1 MNKEGSRVNGVSS
14 GGKLSRLVL
23 LSLVNFINIY
33 KKNCIFST
41 ISQFYRQID
50 QNTEFLQRYFD
61 NNSVNRPNSVKT
73 DPVCDPVM
81 G

>member
-1 MNKEGSRVNGVSS
+1 MLKENIFVQQ
-14 GGKLSRLVL
+14 SRLVL

-33 KKNCIFST
+33 KKNCICST
-41 ISQFYRQID
+41 ISQFYREID

-61 NNSVNRPNSVKT
+61 KNSVNRPNSVKT